1 MTELLSPNGEHDF
14 RRIRPSSESD
24 QPYLPT
30 PSITPSPGS
39 PILTPFW
46 PTEKTL
52 FETLEKRLG
61 DSAAVIDHAATPNA
75 PGAPILHLDGT
86 SSSSA
91 AASSHKARQGL
102 RKRSIGK
109 VGSPIAHQDVL
120 KLSPQQI
127 QDLTNSPTS
136 LPLRPASP
144 FAEVAEGPLSAPP
157 YSQPSTSISSVVDNC
172 HDSDGEHKPRG
183 RPKIS
188 TRRPETYRGEQ
199 RRDLFHPVNANQT
212 MPGLITEQSP
222 GLPTRTVSTPP
233 ITRRKHS
240 TKGHTSTRYGLSDR
254 RPERATPTPLKLK
267 EHKQEKANGGPNLKV
282 TPQPDTV
289 TSPMR
294 HLPLPPMSIP
304 TFLQL
309 ELASERPSPLYIHRS
324 STSDYQY
331 EDSSVKFERL
341 LNFITLPLQLERILQ
356 FGAWAC
362 LDAWLY
368 TFTILPIRF
377 VKALFIL
384 FKWWL
389 RNAWKELCDL
399 VEFVYRGIGRL
410 HRRTWS
416 KKSQTG
422 PVTPSRDEARSRSTS
437 VTHPSPSKG
446 RLTKEENAGVIHAW
460 PDRPTRRS
468 HKGSAYKHKR
478 TRSTPSLLL
487 PSHKA
492 DLLKGL
498 LILLSC
504 ILLMQLDP
512 SRMYHNIRGQN
523 AMKLYVI
530 YNVLE
535 VSDRLLSAIGQDVL
549 ECLFCRETLERGA
562 DGRSKLIR
570 PLWIFVLALIYN
582 VLHASALF
590 YQVITLN
597 VAVNS
602 YSNALLTLLMS
613 NQFVEIKGAVF
624 KKFEKDNL
632 FQLTCADVVERFQL
646 WLMLLIIAMRNVVEV
661 GGFSISLG
669 GAFSASSTSSH
680 TSNATGIPISNGSIL
695 PQSFTILPRLTGQIL
710 GPFLIV
716 LGSEMAVDWLKHA
729 YIGKFNNTKPNIYGR
744 FYDVLAKD
752 YYSNAFA
759 DQNLI
764 KRLGL
769 PVYALACL
777 FIRASIQTYH
787 MFLAAHLPFPLP
799 SVATSI
805 SLDSDPAATTP
816 GTTAALAHIDKI
828 FRRALGRSTFG
839 GGAEAERSSI
849 FSWWSIDDL
858 IAFSTMLVFFFVI
871 YLLLL
876 AIKLVLGMVL
886 LSVSRRRYKGM
897 KDRERAVV
905 DTHGKR
911 LGGWGTIEV
920 DEDKRRWIYADDE
933 AGLAKIR
940 ERDRKAQ
947 QPAKDNKGTDYDKVM
962 RYDMVAKRI
971 W

>member
-1 MTELLSPNGEHDF
+1 MTELLSPNGDREF
-14 RRIRPSSESD
+14 RQRRRYSEND
-24 QPYLPT
+24 QLLLPT
-30 PSITPSPGS
+30 PSITPLLGS
-39 PILTPFW
+39 PLLSPFS
-46 PTEKTL
+46 PTEETL
-52 FETLEKRLG
+52 FETLEERLE
-61 DSAAVIDHAATPNA
+61 DSPLPDSHAGKGAASQAYKLP
-75 PGAPILHLDGT
+75 LDGA
-86 SSSSA
+86 SSPS
-91 AASSHKARQGL
+91 AASSLHSGYEGR

-109 VGSPIAHQDVL
+109 VGSPIAHQEVL

-127 QDLTNSPTS
+127 QELTNSPSS
-136 LPLRPASP
+136 LPLRH
-144 FAEVAEGPLSAPP
+144 AEVEEGPLSAPP
-157 YSQPSTSISSVVDNC
+157 YPRPSASISSIVDNC
-172 HDSDGEHKPRG
+172 HDSDEEPKPRG
-183 RPKIS
+183 RPKLS
-188 TRRPETYRGEQ
+188 TRRPETYKGEH
-199 RRDLFHPVNANQT
+199 RRDFFQTGTVNPN
-212 MPGLITEQSP
+212 MPGLISEQRP
-222 GLPTRTVSTPP
+222 ALPARTVSTPP
-233 ITRRKHS
+233 IIRRKHS
-240 TKGHTSTRYGLSDR
+240 TKGQASARDGLSDR

-267 EHKQEKANGGPNLKV
+267 EHKQEKANGGANLKAS
-282 TPQPDTV
+282 PQPGV
-289 TSPMR
+289 VPSPMP

-341 LNFITLPLQLERILQ
+341 LNFISLPLQLERVLQ

-368 TFTILPIRF
+368 TFTILPLRF
-377 VKALFIL
+377 IKALFIL
-384 FKWWL
+384 AEWWL

-399 VEFVYRGIGRL
+399 IDFVYRGLGRL
-410 HRRTWS
+410 RRRAWS
-416 KKSQTG
+416 KNSLPG
-422 PVTPSRDEARSRSTS
+422 SATPSGDEARSRSTS
-437 VTHPSPSKG
+437 VANPSPAKERS
-446 RLTKEENAGVIHAW
+446 TKQENSGVIHAW
-460 PDRPTRRS
+460 PDPPPRRPR
-468 HKGSAYKHKR
+468 KGSAYKHKR

-487 PSHKA
+487 SSHKA

-504 ILLMQLDP
+504 LLLMQLDP

-570 PLWIFVLALIYN
+570 PLWIFVLALTYN

-661 GGFSISLG
+661 GGFSISSS
-669 GAFSASSTSSH
+669 FTASSTSNAA
-680 TSNATGIPISNGSIL
+680 SNATGIPISSGSIL
-695 PQSFTILPRLTGQIL
+695 PQSFTILPKLTGQVL

-759 DQNLI
+759 DQNLT

-805 SLDSDPAATTP
+805 SLDSEAASTTP

-828 FRRALGRSTFG
+828 FRRALGRSAFG
-839 GGAEAERSSI
+839 GGAEAEQSSV
-849 FSWWSIDDL
+849 FSLWSLDDL
-858 IAFSTMLVFFFVI
+858 IAFSAMLVFFFVI

-876 AIKLVLGMVL
+876 AVKLVLGMVL

-897 KDRERAVV
+897 KERERAVV

-911 LGGWGTIEV
+911 LGGWGTVEV

-933 AGLAKIR
+933 VGLAKIR

-947 QPAKDNKGTDYDKVM
+947 QSAKENKGMDYDKVM

>member
-1 MTELLSPNGEHDF
+1 MTELLTPNVEPQAGF
-14 RRIRPSSESD
+14 RRIRRSSESD
-24 QPYLPT
+24 QHLPT
-30 PSITPSPGS
+30 PSITPLLGS
-39 PILTPFW
+39 PLLPPFS
-46 PTEKTL
+46 PTEETL
-52 FETLEKRLG
+52 FETLEERL
-61 DSAAVIDHAATPNA
+61 ATKEPKLQID
-75 PGAPILHLDGT
+75 GE
-86 SSSSA
+86 
-91 AASSHKARQGL
+91 SHKGRESHH
-102 RKRSIGK
+102 KRSIGK
-109 VGSPIAHQDVL
+109 DGSPAAVLHEVL

-127 QDLTNSPTS
+127 QELTSSPTS

-144 FAEVAEGPLSAPP
+144 DAEIEEGPLSAPP
-157 YSQPSTSISSVVDNC
+157 YPRPSTSINSVVDNC
-172 HDSDGEHKPRG
+172 HESDEDHKPRG
-183 RPKIS
+183 RPKLS
-188 TRRPETYRGEQ
+188 TCRPETHRGDQ
-199 RRDLFHPVNANQT
+199 RRDFSQTANT
-212 MPGLITEQSP
+212 NRDMPGLITEHRP
-222 GLPTRTVSTPP
+222 GPPSRTVSTPP
-233 ITRRKHS
+233 IIRRKHS
-240 TKGHTSTRYGLSDR
+240 SKGQTSARDGLSDR
-254 RPERATPTPLKLK
+254 RPERATPSPLKFK
-267 EHKQEKANGGPNLKV
+267 EQKQEKANGGGNLKA
-282 TPQPDTV
+282 TPQPGTLA
-289 TSPMR
+289 SPVP

-309 ELASERPSPLYIHRS
+309 ELASERPSPLYIHHS

-341 LNFITLPLQLERILQ
+341 LNFISLPFQLERLLQ

-362 LDAWLY
+362 FDAWLY
-368 TFTILPIRF
+368 TFTILPLRF
-377 VKALFIL
+377 IKALLIL
-384 FKWWL
+384 IKWWL

-399 VEFVYRGIGRL
+399 VDFVYRGIGRL

-416 KKSQTG
+416 KNSR
-422 PVTPSRDEARSRSTS
+422 PRSATPSGDEARSRGTS
-437 VTHPSPSKG
+437 VANPSPAKAKSNKQEG
-446 RLTKEENAGVIHAW
+446 AAVLHAW
-460 PDRPTRRS
+460 PDPIRRPRND
-468 HKGSAYKHKR
+468 SAYKHKR

-487 PSHKA
+487 PSHKS

-504 ILLMQLDP
+504 FLLMQLDP
-512 SRMYHNIRGQN
+512 SRMYHNIRGQS

-582 VLHASALF
+582 VIHASALF

-661 GGFSISLG
+661 GGFSISFG
-669 GAFSASSTSSH
+669 GSSTASSTSNP

-695 PQSFTILPRLTGQIL
+695 PQSFTIIPKLTGQVL
-710 GPFLIV
+710 GPFVIV
-716 LGSEMAVDWLKHA
+716 IGSEMAVDWLKHA

-759 DQNLI
+759 DQNLT

-787 MFLAAHLPFPLP
+787 MFLAAHFPSPLP
-799 SVATSI
+799 NMATSI
-805 SLDSDPAATTP
+805 ALDSDAASTTP
-816 GTTAALAHIDKI
+816 ATTAALAHIDQI

-839 GGAEAERSSI
+839 GGGEADETSV
-849 FSWWSIDDL
+849 FSWWSMDDV
-858 IAFSTMLVFFFVI
+858 IAISTMLVFFFVI

-876 AIKLVLGMVL
+876 ALKLVLGMVL

-897 KDRERAVV
+897 KEREKAVV
-905 DTHGKR
+905 DTHGRR
-911 LGGWGTIEV
+911 LGGWGTVEV

-933 AGLAKIR
+933 KGLEKIR

-947 QPAKDNKGTDYDKVM
+947 QAAKDNKGTDYDKVM

>member
-1 MTELLSPNGEHDF
+1 MNEDLT
-14 RRIRPSSESD
+14 RIRRSSESD
-24 QPYLPT
+24 RHLPT
-30 PSITPSPGS
+30 PSITP
-39 PILTPFW
+39 T
-46 PTEKTL
+46 KTL
-52 FETLEKRLG
+52 EEPLDSVETT
-61 DSAAVIDHAATPNA
+61 DFAATSA
-75 PGAPILHLDGT
+75 SILQINGGSDM
-86 SSSSA
+86 
-91 AASSHKARQGL
+91 SHKGYGSNHRL
-102 RKRSIGK
+102 SVGK
-109 VGSPIAHQDVL
+109 AVSPVAVQEGL
-120 KLSPQQI
+120 KLSPKQI
-127 QDLTNSPTS
+127 LELTGSPNS
-136 LPLRPASP
+136 LPLRPAT
-144 FAEVAEGPLSAPP
+144 PLSAPP
-157 YSQPSTSISSVVDNC
+157 YPRPSVSINSVVDNC
-172 HDSDGEHKPRG
+172 HEFDEEQKPRG
-183 RPKIS
+183 RPKLS
-188 TRRPETYRGEQ
+188 TTRPVQTANSN
-199 RRDLFHPVNANQT
+199 RD
-212 MPGLITEQSP
+212 MPGLIIEQRP
-222 GLPTRTVSTPP
+222 GPSRTVSTPP
-233 ITRRKHS
+233 IIRRKHS
-240 TKGHTSTRYGLSDR
+240 SKGQTSARDGLSDR
-254 RPERATPTPLKLK
+254 RPERATPSPLKLK
-267 EHKQEKANGGPNLKV
+267 EHKQEKANGGGNLKA
-282 TPQPDTV
+282 TPQPGTV
-289 TSPMR
+289 ASPVP

-309 ELASERPSPLYIHRS
+309 ELASERPSPLYIHHS

-341 LNFITLPLQLERILQ
+341 LNFISLPFHLERLLQ

-362 LDAWLY
+362 FDAWLY
-368 TFTILPIRF
+368 TFTILPLRF
-377 VKALFIL
+377 IKALLIL
-384 FKWWL
+384 VEWWL

-399 VEFVYRGIGRL
+399 VDFVYRGIGRL
-410 HRRTWS
+410 RRRTWS
-416 KKSQTG
+416 KNSRPK
-422 PVTPSRDEARSRSTS
+422 PATPSGDEARSRSTS
-437 VTHPSPSKG
+437 VAHPSPAKAKS
-446 RLTKEENAGVIHAW
+446 TKQESAGVLHAW
-460 PDRPTRRS
+460 PDPLRKPR
-468 HKGSAYKHKR
+468 KANAYKHKR

-487 PSHKA
+487 PSHKS

-504 ILLMQLDP
+504 LLLMQLDP
-512 SRMYHNIRGQN
+512 SRMYHNIRGQS

-669 GAFSASSTSSH
+669 GAFTASSTSSP

-695 PQSFTILPRLTGQIL
+695 PQSFTILPKLTGQVL
-710 GPFLIV
+710 GPFVIV

-759 DQNLI
+759 DQNLT

-787 MFLAAHLPFPLP
+787 MFLAAHFPSPLP
-799 SVATSI
+799 NMATSI
-805 SLDSDPAATTP
+805 SLDSDAASTTP
-816 GTTAALAHIDKI
+816 ATTAALAHIDQI

-839 GGAEAERSSI
+839 VGGEADQSSVL
-849 FSWWSIDDL
+849 SWWSIDDL

-876 AIKLVLGMVL
+876 AIKLVLGMIL

-897 KDRERAVV
+897 KERERAVV

-911 LGGWGTIEV
+911 LGGWGTVEV

-933 AGLAKIR
+933 KGLEKIR

-947 QPAKDNKGTDYDKVM
+947 QAAKDNKGVDYDKVM

>member
-1 MTELLSPNGEHDF
+1 M
-14 RRIRPSSESD
+14 
-24 QPYLPT
+24 
-30 PSITPSPGS
+30 
-39 PILTPFW
+39 
-46 PTEKTL
+46 
-52 FETLEKRLG
+52 
-61 DSAAVIDHAATPNA
+61 DS
-75 PGAPILHLDGT
+75 
-86 SSSSA
+86 
-91 AASSHKARQGL
+91 
-102 RKRSIGK
+102 
-109 VGSPIAHQDVL
+109 
-120 KLSPQQI
+120 
-127 QDLTNSPTS
+127 
-136 LPLRPASP
+136 
-144 FAEVAEGPLSAPP
+144 
-157 YSQPSTSISSVVDNC
+157 C
-172 HDSDGEHKPRG
+172 HESDGESKPRG
-183 RPKIS
+183 RPKLS
-188 TRRPETYRGEQ
+188 SHRRETYTRHQ
-199 RRDLFHPVNANQT
+199 ADTNHD
-212 MPGLITEQSP
+212 MPGCITEQRP
-222 GLPTRTVSTPP
+222 GLPSRTVSTPP
-233 ITRRKHS
+233 AIRRKHS
-240 TKGHTSTRYGLSDR
+240 SRGQTSVRHGLSDT
-254 RPERATPTPLKLK
+254 RPERATPSPLKLK
-267 EHKQEKANGGPNLKV
+267 EHKQEKANDGGNLKV
-282 TPQPDTV
+282 TPQPGTV
-289 TSPMR
+289 ASPLP

-309 ELASERPSPLYIHRS
+309 ELASERPSPLYIHHS
-324 STSDYQY
+324 STSDSQY

-341 LNFITLPLQLERILQ
+341 LNFISLPFQLERLLQ

-362 LDAWLY
+362 FDAWLY
-368 TFTILPIRF
+368 TFTILPLRF
-377 VKALFIL
+377 VKALLIL
-384 FKWWL
+384 IEWWL
-389 RNAWKELCDL
+389 RNAWKELCGL
-399 VEFVYRGIGRL
+399 VDFVYRGIGRL

-416 KKSQTG
+416 KTNWPRSA
-422 PVTPSRDEARSRSTS
+422 TPSGDEARSCSTS
-437 VTHPSPSKG
+437 VANPTPAKANAKSNKQES
-446 RLTKEENAGVIHAW
+446 AGVLHAW
-460 PDRPTRRS
+460 PDPIRRPR
-468 HKGSAYKHKR
+468 KSAYKHKR

-487 PSHKA
+487 PSHKS

-498 LILLSC
+498 LIVLSC
-504 ILLMQLDP
+504 SLLMQLDP
-512 SRMYHNIRGQN
+512 SRMYHNIRGQS

-669 GAFSASSTSSH
+669 SSFTASSTSSP

-695 PQSFTILPRLTGQIL
+695 PQSFTILPKLTGQVL
-710 GPFLIV
+710 GPFVIV

-729 YIGKFNNTKPNIYGR
+729 YIGKFNSTKPNIYGR

-759 DQNLI
+759 DQNLT

-787 MFLAAHLPFPLP
+787 MFLAAHFPSPLP
-799 SVATSI
+799 IMATSI
-805 SLDSDPAATTP
+805 SLESDAASTTP
-816 GTTAALAHIDKI
+816 ATRAALAHIDQI

-839 GGAEAERSSI
+839 GGGEADRSS
-849 FSWWSIDDL
+849 FFRWWAMDDL
-858 IAFSTMLVFFFVI
+858 IALSTMLVFFFVI

-876 AIKLVLGMVL
+876 ALKLVLGMVL

-897 KDRERAVV
+897 KERERAVV

-911 LGGWGTIEV
+911 LGGWGTVEV
-920 DEDKRRWIYADDE
+920 DEDKKRWIYADDE
-933 AGLAKIR
+933 KGLEKIR
-940 ERDRKAQ
+940 QRDRKAQ
-947 QPAKDNKGTDYDKVM
+947 QVTKDNKATDYDKVM

>member
-1 MTELLSPNGEHDF
+1 MNEWLSPNVQHDCGRM
-14 RRIRPSSESD
+14 RRSSESD
-24 QPYLPT
+24 QYLPT
-30 PSITPSPGS
+30 PSITPSLETPLLSAFS
-39 PILTPFW
+39 PSK
-46 PTEKTL
+46 ETL
-52 FETLEKRLG
+52 LETLEERLERVATK
-61 DSAAVIDHAATPNA
+61 DFAATLDAA
-75 PGAPILHLDGT
+75 PAFILQSDRGSDLSHQGREDHRK
-86 SSSSA
+86 
-91 AASSHKARQGL
+91 AASPVAIQE
-102 RKRSIGK
+102 
-109 VGSPIAHQDVL
+109 VL
-120 KLSPQQI
+120 KLSSQQI
-127 QDLTNSPTS
+127 QELTNSPTS

-144 FAEVAEGPLSAPP
+144 VAEVEEGPLSAPP
-157 YSQPSTSISSVVDNC
+157 HPRPSVLTNSIVDNC
-172 HDSDGEHKPRG
+172 HEFDEEQKPRG
-183 RPKIS
+183 RPKLS
-188 TRRPETYRGEQ
+188 TRRPETYRSHHRKDFFQTVNTNQDMRALTTEQ
-199 RRDLFHPVNANQT
+199 R
-212 MPGLITEQSP
+212 PGAPS
-222 GLPTRTVSTPP
+222 RTVSTPP
-233 ITRRKHS
+233 IIRRKHS
-240 TKGHTSTRYGLSDR
+240 SKGHTSARDGLSDR
-254 RPERATPTPLKLK
+254 RPERAIPSPMKLK
-267 EHKQEKANGGPNLKV
+267 EHKQEKENVGGNLKASS
-282 TPQPDTV
+282 QPGTV
-289 TSPMR
+289 ASPVP

-309 ELASERPSPLYIHRS
+309 ELASERPSPLYIHHS

-331 EDSSVKFERL
+331 EDSSIKFERL
-341 LNFITLPLQLERILQ
+341 LNFISLPFQLERILQ

-362 LDAWLY
+362 FDAWLY
-368 TFTILPIRF
+368 TFTILPLRF
-377 VKALFIL
+377 VKALLIL
-384 FKWWL
+384 IEWWL

-399 VEFVYRGIGRL
+399 VDFVYRGIGRL

-416 KKSQTG
+416 KTSR
-422 PVTPSRDEARSRSTS
+422 PRPATPSGDKARSRSTS
-437 VTHPSPSKG
+437 IANPSP
-446 RLTKEENAGVIHAW
+446 ENPKSNKQESAGVLHAW
-460 PDRPTRRS
+460 PDPIRRPR
-468 HKGSAYKHKR
+468 KGSAYKHRR

-487 PSHKA
+487 SSHKS

-504 ILLMQLDP
+504 LLLMQLDP
-512 SRMYHNIRGQN
+512 SRMYHNIRGQS

-570 PLWIFVLALIYN
+570 PLWIFVLALVYN

-669 GAFSASSTSSH
+669 GSFTASSTSSP
-680 TSNATGIPISNGSIL
+680 TSNATGVPISNGSIL
-695 PQSFTILPRLTGQIL
+695 PQSFTILPKLTGQVL
-710 GPFLIV
+710 GPFVIV

-759 DQNLI
+759 DQNLT

-787 MFLAAHLPFPLP
+787 MFLAAHFPSPLP
-799 SVATSI
+799 NLATSI
-805 SLDSDPAATTP
+805 SLDSDTASTTP
-816 GTTAALAHIDKI
+816 ATIAALAHIDQI

-839 GGAEAERSSI
+839 GGGEADQSSV

-876 AIKLVLGMVL
+876 ALKLVLGMVL

-897 KDRERAVV
+897 KEREKAIV
-905 DTHGKR
+905 DTYGKR
-911 LGGWGTIEV
+911 IGGWGTVEV
-920 DEDKRRWIYADDE
+920 DEDKRRWIYVDDE
-933 AGLAKIR
+933 KGLEKIR
-940 ERDRKAQ
+940 DRDRKAQ
-947 QPAKDNKGTDYDKVM
+947 QAAKDNKGTDYDKVM

>member
-1 MTELLSPNGEHDF
+1 MTELLNLNGDHDF
-14 RRIRPSSESD
+14 RRRRSSEAD
-24 QPYLPT
+24 QFLLS
-30 PSITPSPGS
+30 PSITPLLGS
-39 PILTPFW
+39 PLLSPFS
-46 PTEKTL
+46 PTEDTL
-52 FETLEKRLG
+52 FETLEERLEG
-61 DSAAVIDHAATPNA
+61 STKADRH
-75 PGAPILHLDGT
+75 
-86 SSSSA
+86 A
-91 AASSHKARQGL
+91 AASILDGSSSPPAASMLHRGREGQG
-102 RKRSIGK
+102 KRSVTR
-109 VGSPIAHQDVL
+109 VGSPTAHQEVL
-120 KLSPQQI
+120 KLSPKQI
-127 QDLTNSPTS
+127 QELTSSPTS
-136 LPLRPASP
+136 LPRRQASP
-144 FAEVAEGPLSAPP
+144 VAEVDADAPCSINSA
-157 YSQPSTSISSVVDNC
+157 VDNC
-172 HDSDGEHKPRG
+172 HDSDDEQKLRG
-183 RPKIS
+183 RPKLH
-188 TRRPETYRGEQ
+188 TRRPETYKGEH
-199 RRDLFHPVNANQT
+199 RN
-212 MPGLITEQSP
+212 MPGLVTEQRP

-233 ITRRKHS
+233 VIRRKHS
-240 TKGHTSTRYGLSDR
+240 AKGQASARDGLSDR
-254 RPERATPTPLKLK
+254 RPERATPSPLKLK
-267 EHKQEKANGGPNLKV
+267 EHRQERVNGGANLK
-282 TPQPDTV
+282 
-289 TSPMR
+289 TSPLPGTVPSPMP

-341 LNFITLPLQLERILQ
+341 LNFISLPLQLERILQ

-368 TFTILPIRF
+368 TFTILPLRF

-384 FKWWL
+384 VKWWL
-389 RNAWKELCDL
+389 RNAWKEVCDL
-399 VEFVYRGIGRL
+399 VEFVYRGLGRL
-410 HRRTWS
+410 RRRTLS
-416 KKSQTG
+416 KNSRPG
-422 PVTPSRDEARSRSTS
+422 SATPSGDEARSRSTS
-437 VTHPSPSKG
+437 GANPSPI
-446 RLTKEENAGVIHAW
+446 KEKPAKQESSGVIHAW
-460 PDRPTRRS
+460 PDPPPRRPR
-468 HKGSAYKHKR
+468 KAGIYKHKR

-504 ILLMQLDP
+504 LLLMQLDP

-570 PLWIFVLALIYN
+570 PLWIFILALIYN

-646 WLMLLIIAMRNVVEV
+646 WLMLLIIAMRNIVEV
-661 GGFSISLG
+661 GGFSISLAG
-669 GAFSASSTSSH
+669 SFTASSTSSAA
-680 TSNATGIPISNGSIL
+680 SNATGIPISSGSIL
-695 PQSFTILPRLTGQIL
+695 PQSFTILPKLTGQVL

-759 DQNLI
+759 DQNLT

-805 SLDSDPAATTP
+805 SVESEAASATP

-839 GGAEAERSSI
+839 GGAEAEQSSV
-849 FSWWSIDDL
+849 FSWWTIDDL
-858 IAFSTMLVFFFVI
+858 IAFSAMLVFFFVI

-876 AIKLVLGMVL
+876 AVKLVLGMVL

-897 KDRERAVV
+897 KERERAVV

-911 LGGWGTIEV
+911 LGGWGTVEV

-947 QPAKDNKGTDYDKVM
+947 QSAKENKGTDYDKVM